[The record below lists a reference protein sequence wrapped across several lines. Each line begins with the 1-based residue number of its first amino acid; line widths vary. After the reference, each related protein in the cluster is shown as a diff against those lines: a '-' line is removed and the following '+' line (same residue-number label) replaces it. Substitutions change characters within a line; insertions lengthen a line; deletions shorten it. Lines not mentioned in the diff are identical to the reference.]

1 MELSKAAL
9 YRNVAFGVQDAVVT
23 TMGVIAAS
31 TSIPGVNVFN
41 AGLVSVIA
49 SAFSMAIG
57 AYQSERSAELA
68 SASDDVDI
76 RRSELTGSALVMFVS
91 YLITGALIVIPW
103 RLTGAQQ
110 KRGQVIVASVVIAAA
125 LLAASAAFVSQ
136 SLQIE
141 HVIGNV
147 IEMLALALFAVV
159 GSYMI
164 SRLFAR

>member
-1 MELSKAAL
+1 MELSKASL

-31 TSIPGVNVFN
+31 ASIPDVNVFS

-68 SASDDVDI
+68 SARDDVDI
-76 RRSELTGSALVMFVS
+76 SRSELTGSALVMFVS
-91 YLITGALIVIPW
+91 YLVTGSLIVFPW
-103 RLTGAQQ
+103 KFTKDQ
-110 KRGQVIVASVVIAAA
+110 RGRAVAISVAIAAT

-136 SLQIE
+136 GMPSE
-141 HVIGNV
+141 HIAGNV
-147 IEMLALALFAVV
+147 AEMLALALVAVA

-164 SRLFAR
+164 SKFFTR